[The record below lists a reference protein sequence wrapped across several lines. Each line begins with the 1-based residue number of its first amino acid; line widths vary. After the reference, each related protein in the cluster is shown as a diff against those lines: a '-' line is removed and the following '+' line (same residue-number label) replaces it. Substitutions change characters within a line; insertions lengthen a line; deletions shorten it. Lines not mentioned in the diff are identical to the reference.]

1 MSVFCLV
8 AASFSQEE
16 CAACLKKKKIEDGK
30 QEITVLFK
38 LGGFQTAAYG

>member
-16 CAACLKKKKIEDGK
+16 CAACLKKKIEDGK